1 MSPEWPDYVGGG
13 WRLHERGAAIHSICV
28 ASPMTP
34 KVHEQIGLIG
44 SGRHQSQSGVC
55 FCLQFVKLQAHT
67 AHRCFYLHCFGR
79 KHRGI
84 HPVFEAEHRAKKHFR
99 KTFADCSNVVSN
111 STIFVTANV
120 DRSHDQPHLGFSQNR
135 FLSQRLPI
143 VIRFLRTTCGG
154 RTAESASDILPM
166 SSTPCSSD

>member
-13 WRLHERGAAIHSICV
+13 WRLHERGAAIHSICI

-44 SGRHQSQSGVC
+44 SGRHQRDSSDCFVC
-55 FCLQFVKLQAHT
+55 NLSSYKPTPRTVVCICIVSVGNTGASIQLSKLNTTQ
-67 AHRCFYLHCFGR
+67 
-79 KHRGI
+79 
-84 HPVFEAEHRAKKHFR
+84 EKHFR
-99 KTFADCSNVVSN
+99 KIFVVCSNVVSN
-111 STIFVTANV
+111 RTIFVTAYV